1 MSVCVCLATS
11 KQIKYIMLEEGQDQG
26 KCRAGAGGSK
36 VLPCIRP
43 FRRVWLRG
51 ASRQS
56 LESNKTGS
64 SPAGRGAV
72 QRPWG
77 RTKATGMFKTQAVGH
92 WGLSRMNVE
101 GGGREEVGV
110 IAGRGAER

>member
-1 MSVCVCLATS
+1 MCVCGHKQT
-11 KQIKYIMLEEGQDQG
+11 QIKYIMLEKGQDQG
-26 KCRAGAGGSK
+26 KCRAGAGGSR
-36 VLPCIRP
+36 VLLCILP

-77 RTKATGMFKTQAVGH
+77 RTKATGMFKTQAMGH

-101 GGGREEVGV
+101 GGGREEVGA
-110 IAGRGAER
+110 IAGWGADH